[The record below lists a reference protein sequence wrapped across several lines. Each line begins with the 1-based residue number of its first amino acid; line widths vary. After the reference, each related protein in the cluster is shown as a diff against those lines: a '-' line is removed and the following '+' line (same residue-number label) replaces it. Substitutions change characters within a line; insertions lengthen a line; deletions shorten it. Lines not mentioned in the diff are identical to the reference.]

1 MKAGK
6 EDTRD
11 EMKDLREKAP
21 RIDQLKLLK
30 GASARGITKFVN
42 DAARETRRLT
52 TT

>member
-21 RIDQLKLLK
+21 RNDQLKQLK
-30 GASARGITKFVN
+30 GAGARGITRFVN
-42 DAARETRRLT
+42 DAARGT
-52 TT
+52 TQFALS